1 MSWQPGNRTVRA
13 VRGATTVDEDTREQV
28 EERTRALV
36 VELLERNGV
45 ESEDIVSMVF
55 TSTPDVRS
63 QFPATAARGLGLDQV
78 PLLGAMEADVDGGL
92 ARCIR
97 VLVTCYTERERKEL
111 RHVYLEGATVL
122 RKDLGEDQPQ

>member
-1 MSWQPGNRTVRA
+1 MGGDERAVRA
-13 VRGATTVDEDTREQV
+13 IRGATTVDEDTRDQV
-28 EERTRALV
+28 ERRTRTLIEA
-36 VELLERNGV
+36 LLERN
-45 ESEDIVSMVF
+45 DLDADDLVSIVF
-55 TSTPDVRS
+55 TTTSDIRS

-97 VLVTCYTERERKEL
+97 VLVTCYTTRARKEL

-122 RKDLGEDQPQ
+122 RRDLADDQPQ

>member
-13 VRGATTVDEDTREQV
+13 IRGATTVDDDTPEQV
-28 EERTRALV
+28 EARTRALV
-36 VELLERNGV
+36 VALLERNGL
-45 ESEDIVSMVF
+45 DADDLISMVF

-78 PLLGAMEADVDGGL
+78 PLLGAMEADVEGGL

-97 VLVTCYTERERKEL
+97 VLVTCHTERERKEL
-111 RHVYLEGATVL
+111 RHVYLEGAAVL
-122 RKDLGEDQPQ
+122 RKDLDEDQPQ